1 MSNRFVVA
9 VCLLILFLTL
19 FYNYLPLPFRHHGKV
34 LEWEYYSIITLSLP
48 ILFIFSKRIK
58 FDRMI
63 GELSYPIYITHALIL
78 GTLGRFNFLINTNI
92 NKMVSI
98 AIIVIVAILIN
109 KYIANPIEKYRQ
121 ARVKITEDKRGELK

>member
-1 MSNRFVVA
+1 
-9 VCLLILFLTL
+9 
-19 FYNYLPLPFRHHGKV
+19 
-34 LEWEYYSIITLSLP
+34 
-48 ILFIFSKRIK
+48 
-58 FDRMI
+58 MI